1 MGPNWALEEINVIS
15 VSYDYVQRNHI
26 KIISN
31 SLWLGAVFIFFFL
44 NTDLKLLNA
53 DYFNH
58 KNDTLGLSAF
68 NLPFPMK
75 HPCAVPQSPI
85 QRHKPIQVQY

>member
-1 MGPNWALEEINVIS
+1 MTMFKEIILKLFL
-15 VSYDYVQRNHI
+15 I
-26 KIISN
+26 
-31 SLWLGAVFIFFFL
+31 LCGLGQFLFFFFL